1 MWNVVLGG
9 LHSFTYI
16 CFFRFQ
22 IVFLFDT
29 LDTATGCIS
38 TVFQCTSTLFH
49 ANDFGPRQTT
59 QFQCAIQVS
68 HRNRHQFIVANVRDG
83 ARWQWS
89 LQIIKQHPSN
99 KHTDYSI
106 DYTQI
111 YTSFCTLN
119 CDLLCSCFFRL
130 LRICFCST
138 INFTREHRTFDTF
151 TPFSMKFPQFYQLT
165 IEFLRSR
172 FWSWG
177 ILNASLSTISQRKY

>member
-29 LDTATGCIS
+29 FDTATGCIS
-38 TVFQCTSTLFH
+38 TVFQCTSTLLH
-49 ANDFGPRQTT
+49 ANDFGTRQTT
-59 QFQCAIQVS
+59 QFQCTIQVP
-68 HRNRHQFIVANVRDG
+68 HRNRHQFIVADVRDG

-89 LQIIKQHPSN
+89 LRIIKQHPSN

-119 CDLLCSCFFRL
+119 CDLLCSIFFFTHL
-130 LRICFCST
+130 FLFYDQFHWITSYIWHIYTVFHEIST
-138 INFTREHRTFDTF
+138 I
-151 TPFSMKFPQFYQLT
+151 
-165 IEFLRSR
+165 
-172 FWSWG
+172 
-177 ILNASLSTISQRKY
+177 LSTYHWIFAFAFLVVRHIKC